1 MYIMKFNVGDKVRF
15 LNENGG
21 GIITR
26 IINPN
31 LVSVA
36 IEDGFDIPT
45 LASNLIRIE
54 TLDGP
59 SALFNRDQKVE
70 LPVPDP
76 KMTSYGETQ
85 QSKLRAGSREAS
97 HAPGLYLAFV
107 PQDQQWLITGLL
119 DICLINN
126 TEYSVLFSFNL
137 RGAAGNYT
145 GIDFASI
152 DPTSKTIIETIN
164 REDIETWSEGVVQAL
179 FHKDESDKMLKPV
192 NESFKIKPVKFY
204 KEECYIDSSLI
215 EGKAIMVSLCNLGLH
230 ATPILDTDFSKNVT
244 NETNKSF
251 NKPLSTNVLID
262 KHRVTGREAEVDLH
276 ISSLRDDYEGLSN
289 HEILHIQTSYFD
301 RSLESAM
308 LNNYA
313 KVIYIHGIG
322 NGVLKAALI
331 NKLKEYN
338 DIEFR
343 NAPFTHYGNGAI
355 EIVIHQ
361 NR

>member
-1 MYIMKFNVGDKVRF
+1 MKFNVGDKVRF
-15 LNENGG
+15 LNESGG
-21 GIITR
+21 GVVTR
-26 IINPN
+26 IINAN

-59 SALFNRDQKVE
+59 SALFDRDYKVE
-70 LPVPDP
+70 IPVPDP

-85 QSKLRAGSREAS
+85 QSKLRPGNRESS
-97 HAPGLYLAFV
+97 HAPGLYLAFA
-107 PQDQQWLITGLL
+107 PQDQQWLITGLI
-119 DICLINN
+119 DIYLINN
-126 TEYSVLFSFNL
+126 TDFSILYSFNL
-137 RGAAGNYT
+137 RGTAGNYT
-145 GIDFASI
+145 GIDFASL
-152 DPTSKTIIETIN
+152 DPTSKTLIETIN
-164 REDIETWSEGVVQAL
+164 REDIEVWSEGVVQAL
-179 FHKDESDKMLKPV
+179 FHKDESDKMIRPV
-192 NESFKIKPVKFY
+192 NEPFKIKPVKFY
-204 KEECYIDSSLI
+204 KEESYIESSLI
-215 EGKAIMVSLCNLGLH
+215 EGKAIMVLLCDLAMH
-230 ATPILDTDFSKNVT
+230 SIIILDTDFNKNAT
-244 NETNKSF
+244 NEINKNY

-262 KHRVTGREAEVDLH
+262 KHRVTAREAEVDLH
-276 ISSLRDDYEGLSN
+276 ISALRDNYEGLSN

-322 NGVLKAALI
+322 NGVLKAAII

-343 NAPFTHYGNGAI
+343 NAPFARYGNGAI

>member
-1 MYIMKFNVGDKVRF
+1 MKFNVGDKVRF
-15 LNENGG
+15 LNESGG
-21 GIITR
+21 GVVTR
-26 IINPN
+26 IINTN

-59 SALFNRDQKVE
+59 SALFDRDYKVE
-70 LPVPDP
+70 VPVADP

-85 QSKLRAGSREAS
+85 QSKLRPNNRESS
-97 HAPGLYLAFV
+97 HEPGLYLAFT
-107 PQDQQWLITGLL
+107 PQDQQWLITGLI
-119 DICLINN
+119 DIYLINN
-126 TEYSVLFSFNL
+126 TDFSVLFSFNL

-152 DPTSKTIIETIN
+152 DPASKTLIETIN
-164 REDIETWSEGVVQAL
+164 REDIEAWSEGVIQAL
-179 FHKDESDKMLKPV
+179 FHKDESDRILKPV

-204 KEECYIDSSLI
+204 KEESYIDSSLI
-215 EGKAIMVSLCNLGLH
+215 EGKAIMVSLCDIGLH
-230 ATPILDTDFSKNVT
+230 SSPIIGEDFNKNAT
-244 NETNKSF
+244 NEVSKSF

-276 ISSLRDDYEGLSN
+276 ISSLRDNYEGLSN

-301 RSLESAM
+301 KSLESAM

-322 NGVLKAALI
+322 NGILKAALI

-343 NAPFTHYGNGAI
+343 NAPFARYGNGAI

>member
-1 MYIMKFNVGDKVRF
+1 MKFNVGDKVRF
-15 LNENGG
+15 LNESGG
-21 GIITR
+21 GVITR

-59 SALFNRDQKVE
+59 SALFDQDYKVDV
-70 LPVPDP
+70 PVPDP
-76 KMTSYGETQ
+76 KMSSYGETQ
-85 QSKLRAGSREAS
+85 QTKLRPGHRESS
-97 HAPGLYLAFV
+97 HAPGLYLAFT
-107 PQDQQWLITGLL
+107 PKDQQWLITGL
-119 DICLINN
+119 INIYLINN
-126 TEYSVLFSFNL
+126 TDFSVLYSFNL

-152 DPTSKTIIETIN
+152 DPTSKTLIETIN
-164 REDIETWSEGVVQAL
+164 REDIEVWSEGVIQAL
-179 FHKDESDKMLKPV
+179 FHKDESDKILKPV

-204 KEECYIDSSLI
+204 KEESYIDSSLI
-215 EGKAIMVSLCNLGLH
+215 EGKAIMVSLCDLGLH
-230 ATPILDTDFSKNVT
+230 STPILDADYNKTAT
-244 NETNKSF
+244 NEVSKSY

-276 ISSLRDDYEGLSN
+276 ISALRDNYEGLSN

-301 RSLESAM
+301 RSLESAI

-343 NAPFTHYGNGAI
+343 NAPFARYGNGAI

>member
-1 MYIMKFNVGDKVRF
+1 MKFNVGDKVRF
-15 LNENGG
+15 LNESGG
-21 GIITR
+21 GVVTR
-26 IINPN
+26 IINAN

-59 SALFNRDQKVE
+59 SALFDRDYKVGI
-70 LPVPDP
+70 PVPDP

-85 QSKLRAGSREAS
+85 QSKLRPGNRESS
-97 HAPGLYLAFV
+97 HAPGLYLAFA
-107 PQDQQWLITGLL
+107 PQDQQWLITGLI
-119 DICLINN
+119 DIYLINN
-126 TEYSVLFSFNL
+126 TDFSILYSFNL
-137 RGAAGNYT
+137 RGTAGNYT
-145 GIDFASI
+145 GIDFASL
-152 DPTSKTIIETIN
+152 DPTSKTLIETIN
-164 REDIETWSEGVVQAL
+164 REDIEVWSEGVVQAL
-179 FHKDESDKMLKPV
+179 FHKDESDKMIRPV
-192 NESFKIKPVKFY
+192 NEPFKIKPVKFY
-204 KEECYIDSSLI
+204 KEESYIESSLI
-215 EGKAIMVSLCNLGLH
+215 EGKAIMVLLCDLAMH
-230 ATPILDTDFSKNVT
+230 SIIILDTDFNKNAT
-244 NETNKSF
+244 NEINKNY

-262 KHRVTGREAEVDLH
+262 KHRVTAREAEVDLH
-276 ISSLRDDYEGLSN
+276 ISALRDNYEGLSN

-322 NGVLKAALI
+322 NGVLKAAII

-343 NAPFTHYGNGAI
+343 NAPFARYGNGAI

>member
-1 MYIMKFNVGDKVRF
+1 MKFNVGDKVRF
-15 LNENGG
+15 LNERGG
-21 GIITR
+21 GVVTR
-26 IINPN
+26 IINTN

-59 SALFNRDQKVE
+59 SALFGRDSKVE
-70 LPVPDP
+70 IPVPDP
-76 KMTSYGETQ
+76 KMTTYGDTQ
-85 QSKLRAGSREAS
+85 QSKLRLSNRESS
-97 HAPGLYLAFV
+97 HAPGLYLAFT
-107 PQDQQWLITGLL
+107 PQDQQWLITGLI
-119 DICLINN
+119 DIYLINN
-126 TEYSVLFSFNL
+126 TEFSVLYSFNL
-137 RGAAGNYT
+137 RGTAGNYT

-152 DPTSKTIIETIN
+152 DPSSKSLIETID
-164 REDIETWSEGVVQAL
+164 REDIEVWSEGVVQAL

-204 KEECYIDSSLI
+204 KEDSYIDSSLI
-215 EGKAIMVSLCNLGLH
+215 EGKAIMVSLCDLGLH
-230 ATPILDTDFSKNVT
+230 TTPILDSDFTKNVT
-244 NETNKSF
+244 NETNKNY

-262 KHRVTGREAEVDLH
+262 KHRVSGREAEVDLH
-276 ISSLRDDYEGLSN
+276 ISSLRDNYEGLSN
-289 HEILHIQTSYFD
+289 HEILQIQTSYFD

-343 NAPFTHYGNGAI
+343 NAPFARYGNGAI